1 MRPPTGARL
10 TSAPEYLSP
19 NPKTM
24 TKKTKKTK
32 KVTQKQVKAVTA
44 KCLLVSDKAHKA
56 NLALYNA
63 EKLYARTGK
72 GWKLVLAAKAKYRK
86 IDAYYSKLNRLW
98 WKRSCDRCAGH

>member
-1 MRPPTGARL
+1 M
-10 TSAPEYLSP
+10 
-19 NPKTM
+19 KT
-24 TKKTKKTK
+24 KTKKTK
-32 KVTQKQVKAVTA
+32 KITKKQIKALTA
-44 KCLLVSDKAHKA
+44 KCLKVSDKAAKA

-63 EKLYARTGK
+63 QKLHARTGK